1 MLEGLEATMKSADAN
16 TTIVP
21 GLERFV
27 SAVYQALKGA
37 GHESAEQTVP
47 RAPNGKHIWA
57 DRQMPVG
64 HLGTHG
70 IKYRRPDRPQWG
82 QTLF

>member
-27 SAVYQALKGA
+27 SAVYQALKG
-37 GHESAEQTVP
+37 G
-47 RAPNGKHIWA
+47 
-57 DRQMPVG
+57 
-64 HLGTHG
+64 GT
-70 IKYRRPDRPQWG
+70 
-82 QTLF
+82 